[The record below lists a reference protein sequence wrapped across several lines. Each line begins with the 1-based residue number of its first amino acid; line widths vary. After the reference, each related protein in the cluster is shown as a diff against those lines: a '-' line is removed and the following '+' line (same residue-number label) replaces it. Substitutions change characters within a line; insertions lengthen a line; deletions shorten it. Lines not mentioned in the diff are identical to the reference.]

1 MKNFILNFIFVL
13 FICLSSAGQR
23 LSDIDTGKY
32 TINLPQYWKPGNKV
46 WQILTDKL
54 PTVCDELND
63 KELCGD
69 NCKPKYTVEFEM
81 SEPVILDYYTNHIS
95 SGAISQSWQFVT
107 LYSFSASLLLF
118 NEKDSL
124 LTRFILVDTN
134 EIWTVKHQAELASY
148 LPAPPQKIYVQGPQI
163 FAPMTSALGRAGQSP
178 FAYINSN
185 KEKLAPTQRDMFGV
199 VDEKIRS
206 W

>member
-1 MKNFILNFIFVL
+1 MKNFILSYIFLL
-13 FICLSSAGQR
+13 FISTSSFGQR

-32 TINLPQYWKPGNKV
+32 SVNLPGYWKPGNKV

-54 PTVCDELND
+54 PAVCEELKD

-69 NCKPKYTVEFEM
+69 NCMPKYTIEFEM
-81 SEPVILDYYTNHIS
+81 SEPVVHDYYTNHIS
-95 SGAISQSWQFVT
+95 SGTVSQSWQFVT

-118 NEKDSL
+118 NEKDKL

-134 EIWTVKHQAELASY
+134 EIWTVKHRAELASY
-148 LPAPPQKIYVQGPQI
+148 LPSTPQKIYIQGSQAYSPI
-163 FAPMTSALGRAGQSP
+163 TPVSGRAGQSP

-185 KEKLAPTQRDMFGV
+185 KEGLSPTQRDMFSV